1 MMYLLMFMLYRDNM
15 LVIRV
20 SIFMKFS
27 VVYVVFEN
35 IYWFL
40 KMVKI
45 VIGMFIMDIIKFV
58 VVRVSRKEFVIVFRF
73 LFWMIIIYI

>member
-58 VVRVSRKEFVIVFRF
+58 VVSVSRKEFVIVFRF

>member
-1 MMYLLMFMLYRDNM
+1 MLYRDNM

-27 VVYVVFEN
+27 VVYVVFEK

-58 VVRVSRKEFVIVFRF
+58 VVSVSRNEFVIVFRF

>member
-20 SIFMKFS
+20 NIFMKFS

-58 VVRVSRKEFVIVFRF
+58 VVSVSRNEFVIVFRF

>member
-27 VVYVVFEN
+27 VVYVVFEK

-58 VVRVSRKEFVIVFRF
+58 VVSVSRNEFVIVFRF

>member
-1 MMYLLMFMLYRDNM
+1 MMYLLMFMLNRDNI

-58 VVRVSRKEFVIVFRF
+58 VVSVSRNEFVIVFRF

>member
-1 MMYLLMFMLYRDNM
+1 M
-15 LVIRV
+15 VIRV

-58 VVRVSRKEFVIVFRF
+58 VVSVSRNEFVIVFRF

>member
-58 VVRVSRKEFVIVFRF
+58 VVSVSRNEFVIVFRF

>member
-1 MMYLLMFMLYRDNM
+1 MMYLLMFMLYRDNI

-58 VVRVSRKEFVIVFRF
+58 VVSVSRNEFVIVFRF